1 MNRIEALLQALQ
13 NGKKQFDAIMDEGAY
28 ADGSTPA
35 FAAEEYYDLREETG
49 LGPADADGVQ
59 MDLFTM
65 PGSGLIRPEEDDGH
79 ELGRIAA
86 GDNLDYMVWLLRE
99 KGMAGKI
106 QLIYV
111 DPPFFTGARY
121 QSSVQIESS
130 DGRKSPVLKVGAYE
144 DRWEHDLGAYLEMLA
159 VRFFLMRE
167 LLTDSGCLWVHLDWH
182 GSHYVKM
189 MLDEIFGPDHFIN
202 EVAWTYKSGG
212 ASKRSFAR
220 KHDTLLFY
228 SRTDH
233 YKFRPLKEKSYNRE
247 GKPYHFKGVEEFED
261 EHGWYTMVNMKDV
274 WSIDMVGRTSGERMG
289 YATQKPEK
297 LLERIID
304 ACTDEGD
311 LCADF
316 FAGTGTLGAVC
327 SRRNRP
333 WILCDEGKPAIA
345 SQILRM
351 ARLGKP
357 FLVERPVEDRIAG
370 DAERL
375 DDTRMAEDT
384 EAPNA
389 LEASEAAMDT
399 VAPEARASVETEIS
413 DGMLRLVRCRPDLT
427 QMRERD
433 RETAAEYISADSLD
447 LVSFW
452 SVDTDYDGKVHTGR
466 RLLQGTDAVLLPE
479 ADAMKSG
486 ETARA
491 DKTARTG
498 APAQEEMTLVK
509 EMAFGEKAPQARISI
524 VGYDLLGGRF
534 AHIVSR

>member
-13 NGKKQFDAIMDEGAY
+13 AGKKQFDMIMGAE
-28 ADGSTPA
+28 DTPA
-35 FAAEEYYDLREETG
+35 FAEEELYDFREG
-49 LGPADADGVQ
+49 QGSADDEEVQ

-65 PGSGLIRPEEDDGH
+65 PGSGLVS
-79 ELGRIAA
+79 AA
-86 GDNLDYMVWLLRE
+86 GDAQGRGFNRIAEGDNLQYMAWLLRE
-99 KGMAGKI
+99 KHMAGKL

-111 DPPFFTGARY
+111 DPPFFTGAKY
-121 QSSVQIESS
+121 QSSVQILAS

-144 DRWEHDLGAYLEMLA
+144 DRWEHDLGAYLQMLA
-159 VRFFLMRE
+159 VRFYMMRE
-167 LLTDSGCLWVHLDWH
+167 LLADTGCLWVHLDWH

-297 LLERIID
+297 LLERIVD

-327 SRRNRP
+327 ARKGRP
-333 WILCDEGKPAIA
+333 WFLCDDGKPAIA

-351 ARLGKP
+351 AKLETS
-357 FLVERPVEDRIAG
+357 FVVERAAPQADDVSQAPESLDEALQPR
-370 DAERL
+370 DAEL
-375 DDTRMAEDT
+375 QPSDVELQ
-384 EAPNA
+384 P
-389 LEASEAAMDT
+389 
-399 VAPEARASVETEIS
+399 RASVEIAVTE
-413 DGMLRLVRCRPDLT
+413 GRLRLVSCRPDLT
-427 QMRERD
+427 QIRQQD
-433 RETAAEYISADSLD
+433 REIAAEFISADSLD

-452 SVDTDYDGKVHTGR
+452 SVDTAFDGKVHEGQ
-466 RLLQGTDAVLLPE
+466 RLLQGRESVLL
-479 ADAMKSG
+479 
-486 ETARA
+486 
-491 DKTARTG
+491 G
-498 APAQEEMTLVK
+498 AESS
-509 EMAFGEKAPQARISI
+509 RISI

-534 AHIVSR
+534 SQVIDDMVK